1 MNRNFFD
8 KRIKKTKNDKL
19 VKRSSNTA
27 HTTSS
32 DRTVTKQRR
41 KRKNKV
47 IGSGYINQIKKIV

>member
-8 KRIKKTKNDKL
+8 KRIKKTKNNKL
-19 VKRSSNTA
+19 IKRASNTA

-41 KRKNKV
+41 KRKNIIV
-47 IGSGYINQIKKIV
+47 GSGFIKQLKKLV